1 MLSNKEIICPDN
13 LLNVAHK
20 KKGVKAGIVNAG
32 KPLPMQSVQDAVKEN
47 LIEPIFIGD
56 EKEINKCAQDLKWDI
71 SNYEIIHEPVENN
84 TAMIAA
90 KLASEQ
96 KIKIIVKGHI
106 HTDVLMKEVLKREYN
121 LLGKTRL
128 SHIWHMTLG
137 KEDKPLIITD
147 GALNVLPNVKTK
159 LHILKNVIN
168 FSNRIG
174 IERPKVAILSA
185 TEEVLDSVPSSK
197 EAEELTNL
205 AKKENLNADVF
216 GPLAFDNSISKKSA
230 AIKGIKNLVAGEA
243 AGLGVSTDKSA
254 ATTKLGKKGV
264 LHGSKT
270 LLMQDENGQVTEPY
284 SISAGLDYPGIGPLH
299 AHLFDSNR
307 GEYISVD
314 DDEAMNAGIE
324 LSRLEGIIPA
334 IETAHAFSVFDK
346 LDMKGKVVVI
356 NLSGR
361 GDKDLETYIKWGKY

>member
-1 MLSNKEIICPDN
+1 
-13 LLNVAHK
+13 
-20 KKGVKAGIVNAG
+20 
-32 KPLPMQSVQDAVKEN
+32 MQSVQDAVKEN

-84 TAMIAA
+84 TATIAA

-174 IERPKVAILSA
+174 IEKPKVAILSA

-197 EAEELTNL
+197 EAEELTHL

-216 GPLAFDNSISKKSA
+216 GPLAFDNCISKKSA
-230 AIKGIKNLVAGEA
+230 TIKGIHNSVAGMADVLLVPSVETGNGLVKMLIYFCGACA
-243 AGLGVSTDKSA
+243 AGVVVG
-254 ATTKLGKKGV
+254 GKV
-264 LHGSKT
+264 PVVITSR
-270 LLMQDENGQVTEPY
+270 
-284 SISAGLDYPGIGPLH
+284 S
-299 AHLFDSNR
+299 
-307 GEYISVD
+307 
-314 DDEAMNAGIE
+314 DEAPA
-324 LSRLEGIIPA
+324 RLASIA
-334 IETAHAFSVFDK
+334 AAVVA
-346 LDMKGKVVVI
+346 LD
-356 NLSGR
+356 
-361 GDKDLETYIKWGKY
+361 